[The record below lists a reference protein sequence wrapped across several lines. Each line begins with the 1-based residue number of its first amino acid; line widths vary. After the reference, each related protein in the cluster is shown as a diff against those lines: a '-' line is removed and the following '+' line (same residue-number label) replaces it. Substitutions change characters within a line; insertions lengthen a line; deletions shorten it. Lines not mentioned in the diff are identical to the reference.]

1 MKTQTQP
8 QYFAD
13 LQKPIKVNN
22 GYMSVAMWNLIVSIR
37 DLKIYSRGIKPHRN
51 WRITDVKKYFGVQGS
66 TLNILSQLE
75 LELELEKNRIE
86 NFKNNNNLKKAW

>member
-1 MKTQTQP
+1 MKTQQQQQP

-13 LQKPIKVNN
+13 LQKPIRINDGV
-22 GYMSVAMWNLIVSIR
+22 MSIGIYNLIVSIR

-51 WRITDVKKYFGVQGS
+51 WKITDVKKYFGVQGS

-75 LELELEKNRIE
+75 LELEMYKYNKE
-86 NFKNNNNLKKAW
+86 NFEKTNN

>member
-22 GYMSVAMWNLIVSIR
+22 GYMSIAMWNLILSIR
-37 DLKIYSRGIKPHRN
+37 DLKLYSRGIKPHRF

-66 TLNILSQLE
+66 TLNILSKLE
-75 LELELEKNRIE
+75 LELEMYKYNKE
-86 NFKNNNNLKKAW
+86 NFEKTNN